1 MQISELARLCGV
13 TPHALRHY
21 EKLGLLKPARTA
33 GGYRDYP
40 DAMRREVVFIAMSRK
55 AGFSLPAI
63 AEQLPAFRTGRLGI
77 GQMVEALQTRIA
89 EIEQQMRD
97 LHSLRAELH
106 AHIAWLQARR
116 PPSPAKAF
124 VSIPKKRKPP

>member
-1 MQISELARLCGV
+1 MQISEFAARCGV
-13 TPHALRHY
+13 TVHALRHY
-21 EKLGLLKPARTA
+21 EALGLLKPGRSA
-33 GGYRDYP
+33 GGYRTYEP
-40 DAMRREVVFIAMSRK
+40 AQRREVVFIAMSRK

-77 GQMVEALQTRIA
+77 GQMVEALQDRIA
-89 EIEQQMRD
+89 EIDQQLRE

-116 PPSPAKAF
+116 PASPAKAF
-124 VSIPKKRKPP
+124 GSTRKRKTS

>member
-77 GQMVEALQTRIA
+77 GQMVEALQARIA

-116 PPSPAKAF
+116 PASPAKAF
-124 VSIPKKRKPP
+124 GSTRKRKTS

>member
-40 DAMRREVVFIAMSRK
+40 AATRREVIFISMSRK
-55 AGFSLPAI
+55 VGFSLPAI
-63 AEQLPAFRTGRLGI
+63 AEQLPAFRAGRLGI
-77 GQMVEALQTRIA
+77 DQMVE
-89 EIEQQMRD
+89 
-97 LHSLRAELH
+97 SLRGRLTEIDLQVMALNAQRAEVVS
-106 AHIAWLQARR
+106 HIGWLQAQRPK
-116 PPSPAKAF
+116 PPSSSFNP
-124 VSIPKKRKPP
+124 SRKRNTP

>member
-40 DAMRREVVFIAMSRK
+40 ETMRREVVFISMSRK
-55 AGFSLPAI
+55 VGFPLPAI
-63 AEQLPAFRTGRLGI
+63 AEQLPAFRAGRLGI
-77 GQMVEALQTRIA
+77 DQMVESLRGRLA
-89 EIEQQMRD
+89 EID
-97 LHSLRAELH
+97 LQVMALNAQRAEVVS
-106 AHIAWLQARR
+106 HIGWLQAQRPN
-116 PPSPAKAF
+116 PPSSPF
-124 VSIPKKRKPP
+124 NPSRKRNTP

>member
-40 DAMRREVVFIAMSRK
+40 DALRREVVFIAMSRK

-63 AEQLPAFRTGRLGI
+63 AEQLPVFRTGRLGI

-116 PPSPAKAF
+116 PTSPAKAF
-124 VSIPKKRKPP
+124 GSTRKRKSP